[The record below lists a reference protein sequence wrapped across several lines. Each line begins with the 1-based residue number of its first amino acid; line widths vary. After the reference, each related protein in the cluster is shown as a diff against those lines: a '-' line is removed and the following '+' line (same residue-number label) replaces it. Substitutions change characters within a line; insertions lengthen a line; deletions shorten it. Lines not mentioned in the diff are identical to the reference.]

1 MPQTALIQAMQEAQF
16 YDSGSPVDFIQTH
29 ISCLFLTAD
38 HVYKLKKPV
47 NLGFLDF
54 STLEKRRFYC
64 QEEVRLNSR
73 LAPSVYL
80 GVLPISQ
87 DRNSQFFLGQDT
99 DADIIDYVVHMRRL
113 SEDSMFP
120 ALLRQGRVDHDL
132 LCELASLLADFH
144 TQARMVPDGSEM
156 GSLPLIR
163 ENMEENFTQTEF
175 LREKSISNTRHRLM
189 HWFMLNTLNRKRE
202 VFVSRHEQGR
212 TRECHGDLRI
222 EHICRFQGKLI
233 AFDCIEFNERFRFI
247 DTAADL
253 AFLLM
258 DMEYSGYWS
267 QASTLLQAYT
277 RASGDSQALTVIDVY
292 KAYYA
297 LTRGKVLGIESTE
310 PEFSPE
316 ERQQAL
322 DTATRF
328 LDLAWSYALQL
339 HPPALI
345 ILCGL
350 MGTGKSEMA
359 RHLSRKLKAEVLR
372 SDVLRKKLHGV
383 EPQSRHH
390 DEYGQGLYSS
400 EKNQATYQA
409 LFEQAKVRLEQDH
422 SVILDASFSRRKY
435 REMAIDLAH
444 GLGRPCIIL
453 ECVCSEQELEKRL
466 QDRQNQG
473 PDVSDGRL
481 SLLSAQKADF
491 QKIMPSETCEHV
503 IIDTEGELDQIQESA
518 LDSVLEAMIR
528 QEKE

>member
-1 MPQTALIQAMQEAQF
+1 MPQTDLIQAMQEAHF
-16 YDSGSPVDFIQTH
+16 YDSDSSVDFIQTH

-73 LAPSVYL
+73 LASSVYL

-87 DRNSQFFLGQDT
+87 DHNGQFFIGQDT

-120 ALLRQGRVDHDL
+120 ALLRQGRVDDDL
-132 LCELASLLADFH
+132 LRELASLLADFH
-144 TQARMVPDGSEM
+144 TQARVVPEGSEM

-175 LREKSISNTRHRLM
+175 LREKSISNTRHKLM
-189 HWFMLNTLNRKRE
+189 RWIMLNTLNRKHE
-202 VFVSRHEQGR
+202 VFDSRHEQGR
-212 TRECHGDLRI
+212 TRECHGDLRM
-222 EHICRFQGKLI
+222 EHICRFRGKLI

-258 DMEYSGYWS
+258 DMEYCGYWS
-267 QASTLLQAYT
+267 QAATLLQAYAQ
-277 RASGDSQALTVIDVY
+277 ASGDRQALAVIDLY

-310 PEFSPE
+310 PEFRPE

-328 LDLAWSYALQL
+328 LDLAWFYALQL

-359 RHLSRKLKAEVLR
+359 RHLGRKLQAEILR

-383 EPQSRHH
+383 EPESPHH

-409 LFEQAKVRLEQDH
+409 LLEQAKVRLEQER

-435 REMAIDLAH
+435 REMAVDLAQ

-453 ECVCSEQELEKRL
+453 ECVCSDRELEKRL
-466 QDRQNQG
+466 QERQKQG
-473 PDVSDGRL
+473 ADVSDGRL
-481 SLLSAQKADF
+481 SLLAAQKSDF
-491 QKIMPSETCEHV
+491 EKITPSEACEHV
-503 IIDTEGELDQIQESA
+503 IIDTEGELDKVRESA
-518 LDSVLEAMIR
+518 LESVLEAVSR